1 MLKYPGQL
9 VVEDGNYRVLLN
21 LSFATFKEVFF
32 FFFNNFFFSL
42 LLNMQNEFGQNV
54 TLYLT
59 IFHDLVF
66 KQWFFFM

>member
-9 VVEDGNYRVLLN
+9 VVEDGNYRALLN
-21 LSFATFKEVFF
+21 LSFATFKDF
-32 FFFNNFFFSL
+32 FFFNNFFFSP

>member
-9 VVEDGNYRVLLN
+9 VVEDGNYRALLN
-21 LSFATFKEVFF
+21 LSFATLKEFF
-32 FFFNNFFFSL
+32 VFFNNFFFSL

-59 IFHDLVF
+59 IFHDSF
-66 KQWFFFM
+66 

>member
-9 VVEDGNYRVLLN
+9 VVEDGNYRALLN
-21 LSFATFKEVFF
+21 LSVATFKEFF
-32 FFFNNFFFSL
+32 VFFNNFFFSL

-59 IFHDLVF
+59 IFHDSF
-66 KQWFFFM
+66 